1 MKLSQLRKA
10 IREEIKKSLNE
21 NYRDPKE
28 NVAILHGMLNKGGR
42 DAKRAKDI
50 IKDIKDELSVIMS
63 TTDPKANLKLV
74 TKLPELDEYLDDAI
88 EDALDNGMG
97 RFKGMSGSM
106 AGMRE
111 VTALPTDMEKIEDFI
126 MSSPQFETMSTSK
139 IKTAARDMFDEWKA
153 VAKNYRSIEA
163 YFEEVE
169 ENGGEE
175 SFMENTL
182 TEDAALVGQIALGVA
197 GGLAGLWMLIKGGSV
212 VRNVLGA
219 VTYELGKKLERKAKE
234 AVTDR
239 NKAIAVDIIK
249 KFEGDDKLAGM
260 YKTLPAYSSSNTQK
274 ANTINKERTKQLK
287 AIAEYIKTK
296 LTPEEM
302 KYFNDVSAML
312 RTGSV
317 QTENKM
323 NKTSKMV
330 KRLKEDTAYQEF
342 FKKAMAK
349 FNISALSDLKDA
361 DKKKEFFNYI
371 EMNYRGKD
379 EMNEGTYLMSKP
391 DVKSKVEMIIS
402 TLKDIDIDGET
413 MEYILDEVGMS
424 DQMASQLG
432 DKVDDDGFPSMD
444 GGRP

>member
-1 MKLSQLRKA
+1 MKALRSLINKEVRKA
-10 IREEIKKSLNE
+10 L
-21 NYRDPKE
+21 KE
-28 NVAILHGMLNKGGR
+28 ATVN
-42 DAKRAKDI
+42 
-50 IKDIKDELSVIMS
+50 
-63 TTDPKANLKLV
+63 
-74 TKLPELDEYLDDAI
+74 
-88 EDALDNGMG
+88 
-97 RFKGMSGSM
+97 
-106 AGMRE
+106 
-111 VTALPTDMEKIEDFI
+111 PTDMAKIEDFI

-139 IKTAARDMFDEWKA
+139 IKAATKDMHDEWKA
-153 VAKNYRSIEA
+153 VAKNYANIEA
-163 YFEEVE
+163 YFTEMEET
-169 ENGGEE
+169 GGEE
-175 SFMENTL
+175 AFMENAL

-219 VTYELGKKLERKAKE
+219 VTYELGKKLESKAKE
-234 AVTDR
+234 AITNR

-260 YKTLPAYSSSNTQK
+260 YKTLPTYSSSITQK
-274 ANTINKERTKQLK
+274 ANITNKERTKQLK

-312 RTGSV
+312 RTGGV
-317 QTENKM
+317 QSENKM
-323 NKTSKMV
+323 SKTNKMV

-361 DKKKEFFNYI
+361 DKKKEFFSYI

-379 EMNEGTYLMSKP
+379 EMNEGTYLMSRSS

-402 TLKDIDIDGET
+402 TLKEIDVDGET
-413 MEYILDEVGMS
+413 MEYILDQVGMS
-424 DQMASQLG
+424 EQMASQLG